1 MASLEAIMQISQ
13 FEFKDTDVDLTYQN
27 GYIAYTF
34 EKEGETYG
42 GRVKPPSKKHMD
54 LISYAFNL
62 AINLL
67 ETHEAICK
75 SKNLKKSS
83 KK

>member
-13 FEFKDTDVDLTYQN
+13 FQFKDTDVDITYQN

-34 EKEGETYG
+34 DKEGETYG
-42 GRVKPPSKKHMD
+42 GKVKPPSKKHMD
-54 LISYAFNL
+54 LISYTFNL

-67 ETHEAICK
+67 ETHEELCK
-75 SKNLKKSS
+75 PKNS
-83 KK
+83 KKNSKK